1 MKGLI
6 TICLISIL
14 VMVFFIAYTSCA
26 GNDEGFMQFS
36 EINPACQTGS
46 RMCQLS
52 NGKGGLCDHRSGR
65 CVDIHPLDRV
75 PSPLPHHIPLRPHQ
89 NLHENC
95 IHGLSVCHLPDGS
108 SGACGIS
115 GVCFPASHMAQ

>member
-1 MKGLI
+1 MIFVGI
-6 TICLISIL
+6 NSINT
-14 VMVFFIAYTSCA
+14 MRENYYT
-26 GNDEGFMQFS
+26 QYS

-52 NGKGGLCDHRSGR
+52 TGKGGLCDHRAGR

-75 PSPLPHHIPLRPHQ
+75 PSPLPHHIHLRPHQ
-89 NLHENC
+89 SLHENC

-115 GVCFPASHMAQ
+115 GVCFPATHHAQ